1 MDALAQAAAQG
12 EEELTAY
19 LAGTPYAETAK
30 ALEESFST
38 FERRCDNLLIEE
50 IRPQKYNPFT
60 ISPLAAYVLAR
71 ENEVKCVRV
80 ILSGKRNGLSE
91 QSIREKVRET
101 YV

>member
-1 MDALAQAAAQG
+1 MEG
-12 EEELTAY
+12 EETLAAF

-30 ALEESFST
+30 ALEESFSA

-80 ILSGKRNGLSE
+80 ILSGKRNGLPE
-91 QSIREKVRET
+91 ESIREKVRET